1 MKKVEA
7 IIRVWKLDEVRQS
20 LHLHG
25 VDGMTIAEVQGS
37 GDEKGGAITYRG
49 AQATQALVPR
59 IKLETVVEDDRV
71 DETVDAIYRAAHTG
85 EIGDGRILVIDL
97 DSVVRVRT
105 GEMQQAMHPVAH

>member
-7 IIRVWKLDEVRQS
+7 IIRVWKLDGAASAAPARRGRHDDRGS
-20 LHLHG
+20 
-25 VDGMTIAEVQGS
+25 QGS

-59 IKLETVVEDDRV
+59 IKLETVVEDDHV

-105 GEMQQAMHPVAH
+105 GETQQAMHPVAH